1 MAEIPRAQVVVYAV
15 LVAAVAFLG
24 ARALRPQTLGNPERS
39 GAQADRA
46 RTGAA
51 SGSAPDGAIA
61 IGREDGGRVY
71 VHVAGAVRR
80 PGVYRLGAGR
90 RVADAVRRAGGG
102 LATADLDQVNLAA
115 KVSDGQ
121 QVLVPRRA
129 QSGTVGAAPATP
141 GAAVGATPGAGPTVP
156 INLNTATLEQ
166 LDTLDGVGPA
176 TARKI
181 LDERTRRGGFR
192 SVDDLGTVPGIGPKR
207 LAAIRP
213 RVRV

>member
-15 LVAAVAFLG
+15 VVAAIAFLG
-24 ARALRPQTLGNPERS
+24 ARALRPQTVADPTRI
-39 GAQADRA
+39 GAQRDGEG
-46 RTGAA
+46 TGATPGA
-51 SGSAPDGAIA
+51 APDGAIA
-61 IGREDGGRVY
+61 IGREDGGRIY

-80 PGVYRLGAGR
+80 PGVYRLRTGR

-102 LATADLDQVNLAA
+102 IATADLDQVNLAA
-115 KVSDGQ
+115 KVTDGQ
-121 QVLVPRRA
+121 QVLVPRRLA
-129 QSGTVGAAPATP
+129 DGATTVVPGAAGGAAPGP
-141 GAAVGATPGAGPTVP
+141 GATVP

-176 TARKI
+176 TAQKI

-192 SVDDLGTVPGIGPKR
+192 SVDDLATVPGIGPKR